1 MTFCYCHSISCVRQ
15 GFRWYF
21 TLWAQYTWNSAV
33 GELKYF
39 RGQWHMKQVAV
50 LPSGG
55 HSLQFFGT
63 WNPVKTTIIRIY
75 EHLSEDTTSV
85 GLQFM
90 EGNIG
95 SLELISSWRQENE
108 RSNCLELPISKVQ
121 VSRAVSALRLKLC
134 IAWQPRRHGQHFQVS
149 YSGSC
154 SENWSKAWGLSFPWE
169 KCCGDFM
176 LHVCSS
182 SAPVCWVYICLGYT
196 NLWGG
201 SVYSTSC
208 SPSPEARLGK
218 GSWTATNKFL
228 EFLV

>member
-1 MTFCYCHSISCVRQ
+1 MAFCYCHSISCVRQ
-15 GFRWYF
+15 DFRWYF

-55 HSLQFFGT
+55 HSLQFLGT

-121 VSRAVSALRLKLC
+121 VSRAVSVLRLELC
-134 IAWQPRRHGQHFQVS
+134 IAWQPRSHGQHFQVS
-149 YSGSC
+149 YSGRTDLKLEVWVSPGWNAVVTLC
-154 SENWSKAWGLSFPWE
+154 STFVLRVLLRVGFISAWDTPIFGVVLS
-169 KCCGDFM
+169 
-176 LHVCSS
+176 
-182 SAPVCWVYICLGYT
+182 I
-196 NLWGG
+196 
-201 SVYSTSC
+201 
-208 SPSPEARLGK
+208 
-218 GSWTATNKFL
+218 
-228 EFLV
+228 

>member
-1 MTFCYCHSISCVRQ
+1 MAFCNCHSVSCVRQ
-15 GFRWYF
+15 DFRWYF
-21 TLWAQYTWNSAV
+21 TLGAQYTWNSAV
-33 GELKYF
+33 GELNYL

-55 HSLQFFGT
+55 HSLQFFGA

-149 YSGSC
+149 YSGRTDLKLEVWVSPGWNAVVTLC
-154 SENWSKAWGLSFPWE
+154 STFVLRVLLCVGFISAWDTPIFGVVLSIQLPAHQLLRQ
-169 KCCGDFM
+169 D
-176 LHVCSS
+176 LRR
-182 SAPVCWVYICLGYT
+182 
-196 NLWGG
+196 
-201 SVYSTSC
+201 
-208 SPSPEARLGK
+208 EAEQLPINF
-218 GSWTATNKFL
+218 WNF
-228 EFLV
+228 